1 MARRSKASRGLPTP
15 VASTYSTPLSS
26 AYPTPLSSAYPS
38 AYPSEDE
45 SDFAP
50 APKMRQKKPAPFRF
64 LDLPA
69 ELRLRVYGYHFADIA
84 GDVIDLDPD
93 NYKRIHRK
101 MALFR
106 TCHQIYYEASAFFY
120 GSATFRVFPT
130 HPGRFFKTK
139 KPLLARLSPA
149 QRASITTLE
158 LRLGPGWNR
167 PPRGWVVNEALGLR
181 HCIQARK
188 LKVFVECD
196 PSDNIFNGFRRADG
210 FYEEFS
216 CSLLQDILRD
226 MPSVE
231 VIEFDA
237 WKSVKKSG
245 AMMRGLLESVP
256 PRYALTWGP
265 ERGWTDSLD
274 EEDLQRSNNL
284 VADII
289 GFDQLS
295 LVNAIAA
302 A

>member
-1 MARRSKASRGLPTP
+1 MVRRSKASRGRPTP
-15 VASTYSTPLSS
+15 VPSSYPTPISS
-26 AYPTPLSSAYPS
+26 AYPTPLSSAFPS
-38 AYPSEDE
+38 ACPSEDE
-45 SDFAP
+45 SDFVP
-50 APKMRQKKPAPFRF
+50 ISKPRQKPAVPFRF

-69 ELRLRVYGYHFADIA
+69 ELRLRVYGYHFADC

-101 MALFR
+101 MAIFR
-106 TCHQIYYEASAFFY
+106 TCHQVYYEASAFFY
-120 GSATFRVFPT
+120 SSHTFRVFPT

-181 HCIQARK
+181 HCIQVRK

-216 CSLLQDILRD
+216 RTLLQDILEGL
-226 MPSVE
+226 PALE
-231 VIEFDA
+231 VVEFDA

-245 AMMRGLLESVP
+245 AMMRGLLTSLP
-256 PRYALTWGP
+256 PHHALTWGP
-265 ERGWTDSLD
+265 ERGWTDTLD
-274 EEDLQRSNNL
+274 DEDLEP
-284 VADII
+284 ADITEI
-289 GFDQLS
+289 MRFEQLS
-295 LVNAIAA
+295 LVQTVVA
-302 A
+302 